1 MADTALALG
10 LSSQVSAEEY
20 NIASMLVEAVQAIKT
35 NVECDLN
42 FAGLDPQMNRSPQVA
57 KAIGMLVGMVAMHEI
72 SQEVNDVR

>member
-10 LSSQVSAEEY
+10 LSSHVSAEEY
-20 NIASMLVEAVQAIKT
+20 NIASMLADAVQDIKT
-35 NVECDLN
+35 DTECDLT
-42 FAGLDPQMNRSPQVA
+42 FAGLDPQMNRSLQVA